1 MVAATKP
8 MKAGTKRWRWLVFII
23 LKKTREMASLKR
35 PILVKTNR
43 VWCQQVWA
51 SLVGDDSLGELAHVD
66 EEKREGEDPSQVVT
80 GKVEPGVVMDLDL
93 GRLAAPA

>member
-1 MVAATKP
+1 MAATKP

-23 LKKTREMASLKR
+23 LKETHEIASLKWTISVKINWVGCR
-35 PILVKTNR
+35 P
-43 VWCQQVWA
+43 VWA
-51 SLVGDDSLGELAHVD
+51 SLVGDHALGELAHVD

-93 GRLAAPA
+93 GRLAAPT